1 MTGAELKAIRQA
13 LGLTLSGFGKAL
25 GYQGNKNTLSVAI
38 RRFER
43 GYRYSRGKQIPCVI
57 PENIADRAL
66 AMVQGNEL

>member
-25 GYQGNKNTLSVAI
+25 GYNGNKNTLSVAI

-43 GYRYSRGKQIPCVI
+43 GNRYSRGKVIPCPV
-57 PENIADRAL
+57 PDHIAEKAI
-66 AMVQGNEL
+66 ELKWSK

>member
-43 GYRYSRGKQIPCVI
+43 GYRYTRGRKVPCVI
-57 PENIADRAL
+57 PENIAVKAI
-66 AMVQGNEL
+66 ELKWSK